1 MSKSTLV
8 VSCPIDTYSGYGAR
22 ARDFVQSIIDLD
34 KYDVKILSQRWGG
47 TRFGYLEDHNDTSL
61 SSRIIPQLTQQPDIW
76 IQITV
81 PNEFQKVGKYNIGLT
96 AGIETTL
103 CDPSW
108 IEGCNRMDLVMVSA
122 QHAKDTFERSK
133 FNMQDNNT
141 KQITG
146 VIELTTKVEVL
157 FEGADVN
164 KYIPLAL
171 PVQLDL
177 SDIDEKF
184 CFLTVGHWLPG
195 VLGEDRKNIGYTIK
209 AFLETFKNKKDK
221 PGLILKIQAGAGT
234 SIMDREAVLDKIDEI
249 RKTVKGTLPNIYL
262 LHGDISDAEMNEL
275 YNHTKVKAMIS
286 LTKGEGFGRPLLEF
300 SLVNKPII
308 ASGWSGHI
316 DFLDNQFTKQIGGT
330 LNNVHP
336 SAAVDK
342 MILQESQWFTPD
354 EALTGKALK
363 DVFEDYK
370 PYKELANR
378 QGYKSRT
385 EFSYEK
391 MKEKLDNL
399 LTQYVP
405 EFPKQV
411 QLKLPQLKKIELPKL
426 NKIELPQL
434 KKLELPQLKKLEL
447 PKLNKV

>member
-1 MSKSTLV
+1 MSKPTLV

-47 TRFGYLEDHNDTSL
+47 TRFGYLKDHKNESL
-61 SSRIIPQLTQQPDIW
+61 ASKIIPQLTQQPDIW

-81 PNEFQKVGKYNIGLT
+81 PNEFQKVGKYNIGVT
-96 AGIETTL
+96 AGIETTI

-108 IEGCNRMDLVMVSA
+108 VQGCNNMDLVLVSA
-122 QHAKDTFERSK
+122 QHAKKVFEESK
-133 FNMQDNNT
+133 FNVQDNNT
-141 KQITG
+141 GQITG
-146 VIELTTKVEVL
+146 TVELQTKVEVV
-157 FEGADVN
+157 FEGADIQ
-164 KYIPLAL
+164 KYAPLAL
-171 PVQLDL
+171 PVKLDL
-177 SDIDEKF
+177 DSIDEQF

-195 VLGEDRKNIGYTIK
+195 ALGEDRKNIGYTVK
-209 AFLETFKNKKDK
+209 AFLETFKNKKAM
-221 PGLILKIQAGAGT
+221 PALLLKVQAGSGT
-234 SIMDREAVLDKIDEI
+234 SIMDREELLNRIDAI
-249 RKTVKGTLPNIYL
+249 RKTVKGKLPNVYL
-262 LHGDISDAEMNEL
+262 LHGDMSDAEINEL

-336 SAAVDK
+336 SAVIDK
-342 MILQESQWFTPD
+342 MILAESQWFRPD
-354 EALTGKALK
+354 DALVGKALK

-370 PYKELANR
+370 VYKELAKR
-378 QGYKSRT
+378 QGHRSRT
-385 EFSYEK
+385 QFSYEK
-391 MKEKLDNL
+391 MRETVDTL
-399 LTQYVP
+399 LTQYIP

-411 QLKLPQLKKIELPKL
+411 QLKLPTLKKIELPKL
-426 NKIELPQL
+426 
-434 KKLELPQLKKLEL
+434 KK
-447 PKLNKV
+447 V

>member
-47 TRFGYLEDHNDTSL
+47 TRFGYLKDHNNTSL
-61 SSRIIPQLTQQPDIW
+61 SSRIVPNLTQQPDIW
-76 IQITV
+76 VQITV
-81 PNEFQKVGKYNIGLT
+81 PNEFQKVGKYNIGVT
-96 AGIETTL
+96 AGIETTI

-108 IEGCNRMDLVMVSA
+108 IEGCNRMDLVVVSA

-133 FNMQDNNT
+133 FNIQDNA
-141 KQITG
+141 TG
-146 VIELTTKVEVL
+146 QVTGIVELTTKVEVV
-157 FEGADVN
+157 FEGADLD
-164 KYIPLAL
+164 KYTPLAL
-171 PVQLDL
+171 PTKLDL
-177 SDIDEKF
+177 SGIEENF
-184 CFLTVGHWLPG
+184 NFLVLGHWLPG

-209 AFLETFKNKKDK
+209 AFLETFKNKKDQ
-221 PGLILKIQAGAGT
+221 PGLILKVQAGSGT
-234 SIMDREAVLDKIDEI
+234 SIMDREEILNRIDAI
-249 RKTVKGTLPNIYL
+249 RQTVKGKLPNIYL
-262 LHGDISDAEMNEL
+262 LHGDMSDAEINEL

-300 SLVNKPII
+300 SLINKPII

-330 LNNVHP
+330 LENVHP
-336 SAAVDK
+336 SAAVEK
-342 MILQESQWFTPD
+342 MILRESQWFRPD

-370 PYKELANR
+370 AYKELAKR
-378 QGYKSRT
+378 QGHRSRT
-385 EFSYEK
+385 YFSYDK
-391 MKEKLDNL
+391 MRETLDNL

-426 NKIELPQL
+426 TKI
-434 KKLELPQLKKLEL
+434 
-447 PKLNKV
+447 

>member
-1 MSKSTLV
+1 MSKPTVV

-22 ARDFVQSIIDLD
+22 ARDFVQSIVDTD
-34 KYDVKILSQRWGG
+34 KYDVQILSQRWGG
-47 TRFGYLEDHNDTSL
+47 TRFGYLKDHNNTSL
-61 SSRIIPQLTQQPDIW
+61 SSRIIQQLTQQPDIW

-81 PNEFQKVGKYNIGLT
+81 PNEFQKIGKYNIGVT

-108 IEGCNRMDLVMVSA
+108 LEGCNRMDLVLVSA
-122 QHAKDTFERSK
+122 QHAKKVFEESK
-133 FNMQDNNT
+133 YNMQDQNT
-141 KQITG
+141 GQVTG
-146 VIELTTKVEVL
+146 QLSLTTKIEVV
-157 FEGADVN
+157 FEGADIE
-164 KYIPLAL
+164 KYTPLAL
-171 PVQLDL
+171 PVKLDL
-177 SDIDEKF
+177 SEIDESF

-195 VLGEDRKNIGYTIK
+195 VLGEDRKNIGYTVK
-209 AFLETFKNKKDK
+209 AFLETFKNRKDQ
-221 PGLILKIQAGAGT
+221 PGLILKVQAGSGT

-249 RKTVKGTLPNIYL
+249 RKTVKGKLPNIYL
-262 LHGDISDAEMNEL
+262 LHGDMSDAEVNEL

-316 DFLDNQFTKQIGGT
+316 DFLDNQFTKQIGGV
-330 LNNVHP
+330 LANVHP
-336 SAAVDK
+336 SAAVEH
-342 MILQESQWFTPD
+342 MILQESQWFRPD
-354 EALTGKALK
+354 DALTGKALK

-370 PYKELANR
+370 VYKELAKR
-378 QGYKSRT
+378 QGYRSRT

-391 MKEKLDNL
+391 MRETLDNL
-399 LTQYVP
+399 LTQYIP

-426 NKIELPQL
+426 NK
-434 KKLELPQLKKLEL
+434 
-447 PKLNKV
+447 V

>member
-1 MSKSTLV
+1 MSKPTLV

-34 KYDVKILSQRWGG
+34 KYDVKILGQRWGG
-47 TRFGYLEDHNDTSL
+47 TRFGYLKDHKNVSL
-61 SSRIIPQLTQQPDIW
+61 ASRLIPNLTQQPDVW

-81 PNEFQKVGKYNIGLT
+81 PNEFQKVGKYSIGVT

-108 IEGCNRMDLVMVSA
+108 IEGCNRMDLVVVSA
-122 QHAKDTFERSK
+122 QHAKETFERSK
-133 FNMQDNNT
+133 FNIQDNNT
-141 KQITG
+141 KQVTG
-146 VIELTTKVEVL
+146 VVELTAKVEVL
-157 FEGADVN
+157 FEGADIE
-164 KYIPLAL
+164 KYTPLSL
-171 PVQLDL
+171 PTKLDL
-177 SDIDEKF
+177 SDIDESF

-209 AFLETFKNKKDK
+209 AFLETFKNKKDQ
-221 PGLILKIQAGAGT
+221 PGLILKVQAGSGT
-234 SIMDREAVLDKIDEI
+234 SIMDREDVLNKIDAI
-249 RKTVKGTLPNIYL
+249 RKTVKGKLPNIYL
-262 LHGDISDAEMNEL
+262 LHGDMSDAEVNEL
-275 YNHTKVKAMIS
+275 YNHTKVKAIIS

-300 SLVNKPII
+300 SLINKPII

-330 LNNVHP
+330 LTNVHP
-336 SAAVDK
+336 SAAVEK
-342 MILQESQWFTPD
+342 MILQEGQWFTPD

-370 PYKELANR
+370 AYKELAKR
-378 QGYKSRT
+378 QGFKSRT
-385 EFSYEK
+385 NFSYEK
-391 MKEKLDNL
+391 MRETLDSL
-399 LTQYVP
+399 LIKYVP

-411 QLKLPQLKKIELPKL
+411 QLKLPQLKKV
-426 NKIELPQL
+426 
-434 KKLELPQLKKLEL
+434 EL